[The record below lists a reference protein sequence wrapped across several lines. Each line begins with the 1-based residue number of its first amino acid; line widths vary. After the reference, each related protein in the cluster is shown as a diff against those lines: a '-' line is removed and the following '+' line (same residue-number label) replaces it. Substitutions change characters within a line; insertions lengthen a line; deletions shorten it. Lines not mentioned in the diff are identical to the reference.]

1 MKKDMIAKELVHLD
15 FEVKDQEEFF
25 DKMADELY
33 QLGYVRETY
42 KSVLKEREANYP
54 TALPV
59 EPYPVA
65 IPHADAQHIITP
77 FIAPVRLKE
86 PVDWC
91 EMANNDEVHKVRFIF
106 VLGFMKSDEHIE
118 LLQTLV
124 DNFQSQELM
133 DQLIAAKT
141 ADEYYDL
148 VCNMPGMDS

>member
-1 MKKDMIAKELVHLD
+1 MKKDMIARELVHLD

-25 DKMADELY
+25 DKMADELH

-42 KSVLKEREANYP
+42 KEALKEREANYP

-65 IPHADAQHIITP
+65 IPHADAQHIINP

-124 DNFQSQELM
+124 DNFQSPELM
-133 DQLIAAKT
+133 DKLIAAKT
-141 ADEYYDL
+141 ADEYYGL
-148 VCNMPGMDS
+148 VCNMPGMYS